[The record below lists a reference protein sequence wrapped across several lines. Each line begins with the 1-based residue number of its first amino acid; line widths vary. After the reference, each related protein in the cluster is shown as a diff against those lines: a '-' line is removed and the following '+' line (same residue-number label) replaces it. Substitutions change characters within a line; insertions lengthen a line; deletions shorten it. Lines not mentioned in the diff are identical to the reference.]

1 MAGRGDGGGGLLLVG
16 MGDGG
21 ADGIRIPLR
30 LTSDVQAAGPR
41 SPKIQTDLFHTTT
54 TSTRV
59 ARETVTYYS

>member
-1 MAGRGDGGGGLLLVG
+1 MLLLVG

-41 SPKIQTDLFHTTT
+41 SPKNPDRSISYH
-54 TSTRV
+54 
-59 ARETVTYYS
+59 YY